1 MPWRAGRSLSSW
13 PASAPPVCN
22 LDSYS
27 HARTVYL
34 PSPYCL
40 LNAYLLPTYYV
51 LGLFVLVIAGYVKM
65 KGNAANIK
73 AEYIIKATAGAD
85 MQSGNVKIESKIAAA
100 SQGGAPT
107 DSI

>member
-13 PASAPPVCN
+13 PASAPQVCN

-27 HARTVYL
+27 HALTVYL
-34 PSPYCL
+34 PFSYCL
-40 LNAYLLPTYYV
+40 RTAYLLC

>member
-1 MPWRAGRSLSSW
+1 MEGWTIAVIVACLCATGVQPRL
-13 PASAPPVCN
+13 V
-22 LDSYS
+22 
-27 HARTVYL
+27 L
-34 PSPYCL
+34 PCTYCL
-40 LNAYLLPTYYV
+40 LTVYVLPTYCLLTAYLLC

>member
-1 MPWRAGRSLSSW
+1 
-13 PASAPPVCN
+13 
-22 LDSYS
+22 
-27 HARTVYL
+27 
-34 PSPYCL
+34 
-40 LNAYLLPTYYV
+40 
-51 LGLFVLVIAGYVKM
+51 LVIAGYVKM

-85 MQSGNVKIESKIAAA
+85 MQTANVKIENKIAAA

>member
-1 MPWRAGRSLSSW
+1 M
-13 PASAPPVCN
+13 
-22 LDSYS
+22 
-27 HARTVYL
+27 
-34 PSPYCL
+34 
-40 LNAYLLPTYYV
+40 
-51 LGLFVLVIAGYVKM
+51 VIAGYVKM